1 MTKAAASVRKTLVR
15 HDLAALLRLAWP
27 VILSRLG
34 IMAMGLTDAII
45 VGRYSPTE
53 LGYQALGWAPTGIV
67 IMTGAGLLTGVQVIT
82 ARHIGEGRVNTT
94 GGVLRRGLVYAWW
107 LGLFVGAL
115 FWLLGPAMMSHV
127 GLQPD
132 LARGSGLVLQVLA
145 LSLPFHLIATTATY
159 YLEALSRP
167 KPATIAMWAC
177 NLINLA
183 INLWLVP
190 AHGASHG
197 MGAVGAS
204 WATVISRAVLS
215 LWLLIYIARM
225 NDAAALGVFRKPT
238 DSKQDALDQLTVGFG
253 GGASGFV
260 EAGAFSSMNLVAGW
274 LGGLA
279 VAGWAVVLNM
289 TALIFM
295 IPLGLSAATA
305 VLVGRAYGAKDRAG
319 LVRAANLG
327 FGVCA
332 AVLAVVAVLVLVF
345 SRAIAGFYSTDPVL
359 IELAGGAL
367 MLGSLYFIFDGLQGV
382 AAQAL
387 RARGDVLVPTLTHIV
402 SYAFVMVPLAWVLAF
417 PAGLGLPGVV
427 WAVII
432 ASILSAGLLLA
443 RFWQLARRALPVD
456 PSAPLG

>member
-1 MTKAAASVRKTLVR
+1 MTKAADTVRKTLVR
-15 HDLAALLRLAWP
+15 HDLAALLRLSWP

-34 IMAMGLTDAII
+34 IMTMGITDAIV
-45 VGRYSPTE
+45 VGRYSPIE
-53 LGYQALGWAPTGIV
+53 LGYQALGWMPTGVV
-67 IMTGAGLLTGVQVIT
+67 IMTGAGLLAGVQVIT
-82 ARHIGEGRVNTT
+82 ARHIGEGRIEAT
-94 GGVLRRGLVYAWW
+94 GGVLRRGLIYSSWLGAGIG
-107 LGLFVGAL
+107 LGLFIFGP
-115 FWLLGPAMMSHV
+115 WLMNHV
-127 GLQPD
+127 GLEPD
-132 LARGSGLVLQVLA
+132 LGRGSGLVLKVLA
-145 LSLPFHLIATTATY
+145 ISLPFHLISTAATY

-167 KPATIAMWAC
+167 KPATVAMWCC
-177 NLINLA
+177 NIVNLA

-190 AHGASHG
+190 GHGAMPA

-204 WATVISRAVLS
+204 WATVASRAVLS
-215 LWLLIYIARM
+215 AWLLIYIARLP
-225 NDAAALGVFRKPT
+225 DVRTLGVFGKPI
-238 DSKQDALDQLTVGFG
+238 DGPQDAIDQRRVGYG

-260 EAGAFSSMNLVAGW
+260 EAFAFSSMNLVAGW

-327 FGVCA
+327 FGVC
-332 AVLAVVAVLVLVF
+332 VAILTLVALGVMAF
-345 SRAIAGFYSTDPVL
+345 ARTIAGFYSTDPAL

-367 MLGSLYFIFDGLQGV
+367 MLGSLYFIFDGLQAV

-402 SYAFVMVPLAWVLAF
+402 SYAFVMIPLAWVLAF

-432 ASILSAGLLLA
+432 ASLLSAGLLLA
-443 RFWQLARRALPVD
+443 RFWWLAKRL
-456 PSAPLG
+456 